1 MRRREYLI
9 AASGAVLGTGLAGCL
24 GGNGDD
30 GSGDS
35 AGTLTTRVID
45 QLGDIADFESC
56 VVTVTEIRVKPS
68 GSGATDDGETATET
82 EAAEAAEADD
92 GETATETEAA
102 ETVET
107 NDKEINSDGEGE
119 ARIDVDDAEADLVEL
134 QDEETELVSEAEL
147 ETGEYEYLKLEVSD
161 VDAELSGGDEAEVD
175 TPGNAPLK
183 FNESFEVRA
192 ETRTVFTADFTPV
205 KRGQQDSY
213 ILKPVAEGV
222 EVEYDSEGESG
233 TETETESENG
243 IESDSDTATATPTM
257 GE

>member
-24 GGNGDD
+24 GGNGD
-30 GSGDS
+30 ST
-35 AGTLTTRVID
+35 GTLATRVTD
-45 QLGDIADFESC
+45 QPGGIADFKSC

-68 GSGATDDGETATET
+68 EGGATNDEETATET
-82 EAAEAAEADD
+82 EATETAETDD
-92 GETATETEAA
+92 GEM
-102 ETVET
+102 
-107 NDKEINSDGEGE
+107 DSDGEGE

-183 FNESFEVRA
+183 FNKSFEVRA

-205 KRGQQDSY
+205 KRGQQGSY
-213 ILKPVAEGV
+213 LLKPVAEGV

-233 TETETESENG
+233 IEPETEPEDGT
-243 IESDSDTATATPTM
+243 ESDSDTATATPTT

>member
-24 GGNGDD
+24 GGNGDGSGGGD
-30 GSGDS
+30 GNGDGGSGDS
-35 AGTLTTRVID
+35 TGTLATRVTD
-45 QLGDIADFESC
+45 QPGDIADFESC

-68 GSGATDDGETATET
+68 EGGETATET

-92 GETATETEAA
+92 EEM
-102 ETVET
+102 
-107 NDKEINSDGEGE
+107 DSDGEGE

-147 ETGEYEYLKLEVSD
+147 ETGEYEYLKLAVSN
-161 VDAELSGGDEAEVD
+161 VDAELSGGGDAEVD

-183 FNESFEVRA
+183 FDESFEVRA

-213 ILKPVAEGV
+213 LLKPVAEGV

-233 TETETESENG
+233 TETETEPKDG
-243 IESDSDTATATPTM
+243 TESDSDTATATPTT